1 MFGCFFAITPPLQPS
16 YEQRQMVLK
25 KEKRQ
30 QVRRRWYSDPSELRY
45 DLAQKEHLEQ
55 RWFFHIFGH
64 HIGRDEDHLILKKWK
79 SKRMAADGSLHISWP
94 NEVLKTDWRCYC
106 SSKQSG
112 VKWLFKSLSLAAI
125 ASRAFFLP
133 LAPVA
138 DVILLI
144 YSKVNRKKTFTL
156 FRQWSNRTNMT
167 ITLFA
172 KPPKMSRFLTSFQ
185 MYWNFSLG

>member
-1 MFGCFFAITPPLQPS
+1 MVFPYLWSS
-16 YEQRQMVLK
+16 Y
-25 KEKRQ
+25 
-30 QVRRRWYSDPSELRY
+30 
-45 DLAQKEHLEQ
+45 
-55 RWFFHIFGH
+55 
-64 HIGRDEDHLILKKWK
+64 IGRDEDHLILKKWK

-94 NEVLKTDWRCYC
+94 NEVLKTDWRYC

-172 KPPKMSRFLTSFQ
+172 KPPKMSHFWLLFKCIGIFRLVKIAPEDPNVEFWRENCDDFH
-185 MYWNFSLG
+185 FR

>member
-1 MFGCFFAITPPLQPS
+1 MVFTYLWSS
-16 YEQRQMVLK
+16 Y
-25 KEKRQ
+25 
-30 QVRRRWYSDPSELRY
+30 
-45 DLAQKEHLEQ
+45 
-55 RWFFHIFGH
+55 
-64 HIGRDEDHLILKKWK
+64 IGRDEDHLILKKWK

-94 NEVLKTDWRCYC
+94 NEVLKTDWRC

-167 ITLFA
+167 IITLFG
-172 KPPKMSRFLTSFQ
+172 KPPKMSHFWLLFKCIGIFRLVKIGLEDPNVEFWRENCDGYHSR
-185 MYWNFSLG
+185 

>member
-1 MFGCFFAITPPLQPS
+1 MMVFPYLWSS
-16 YEQRQMVLK
+16 Y
-25 KEKRQ
+25 
-30 QVRRRWYSDPSELRY
+30 
-45 DLAQKEHLEQ
+45 
-55 RWFFHIFGH
+55 
-64 HIGRDEDHLILKKWK
+64 IGRDEDHLILKKWK

-94 NEVLKTDWRCYC
+94 NEVLKTDWRYC

-167 ITLFA
+167 IITLSG
-172 KPPKMSRFLTSFQ
+172 KPPKMSHFWLLFKCIGIFRLVKIGLEDPNVEFWRENCDDFH
-185 MYWNFSLG
+185 FR

>member
-1 MFGCFFAITPPLQPS
+1 MVFPYLWSS
-16 YEQRQMVLK
+16 Y
-25 KEKRQ
+25 
-30 QVRRRWYSDPSELRY
+30 
-45 DLAQKEHLEQ
+45 
-55 RWFFHIFGH
+55 
-64 HIGRDEDHLILKKWK
+64 IGRDEDHLILKKWK

-94 NEVLKTDWRCYC
+94 NEVLKTDWR
-106 SSKQSG
+106 SKQSG

-167 ITLFA
+167 ITLFG
-172 KPPKMSRFLTSFQ
+172 KPPKMSHFWHLFKCIGILRLA
-185 MYWNFSLG
+185 NFVPEDSNVEFWRENCDDFHSR